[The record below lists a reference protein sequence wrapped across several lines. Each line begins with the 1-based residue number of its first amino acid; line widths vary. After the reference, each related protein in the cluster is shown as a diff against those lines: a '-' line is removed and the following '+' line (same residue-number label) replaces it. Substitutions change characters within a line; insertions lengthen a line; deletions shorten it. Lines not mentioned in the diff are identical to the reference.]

1 MSRSGYLRRVCCC
14 LCERDSSRTN
24 KKKPLCILGVVSEQ
38 LFNVV
43 SVFLSHA
50 HTHSF
55 FQNILQCFKNKFH
68 FLVFRSG
75 SAYVGNQLFLP
86 GGMDIIDRSKRFAV
100 SHFFFKHT
108 TTFYMFPLQGPP
120 LLSLKTDLY
129 RPIS

>member
-1 MSRSGYLRRVCCC
+1 MFAAACVSVTVQ
-14 LCERDSSRTN
+14 EQT

-43 SVFLSHA
+43 SVFLSHT

-100 SHFFFKHT
+100 SHFF
-108 TTFYMFPLQGPP
+108 
-120 LLSLKTDLY
+120 LKAYYNVLHVSPT
-129 RPIS
+129 RASSPFS